1 MALYLMQTHQM
12 LFFKGA
18 SLSFLVW
25 GEVAMTL

>member
-1 MALYLMQTHQM
+1 MQTHQM

-18 SLSFLVW
+18 RLSFLVW